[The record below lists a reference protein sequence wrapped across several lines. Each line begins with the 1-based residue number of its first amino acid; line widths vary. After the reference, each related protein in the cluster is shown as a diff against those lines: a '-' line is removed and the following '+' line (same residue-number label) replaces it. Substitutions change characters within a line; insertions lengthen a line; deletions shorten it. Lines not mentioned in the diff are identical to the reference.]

1 MYAEYSGL
9 VLTSKGYMDSSVFTK
24 LLEEIKTLLDDEVS
38 KEHALFTLGKTF
50 LESKKRNESHLENIK
65 KMLGDDWNAV
75 RFRNLV
81 RLGADI
87 ENSGLGS
94 LSRATLVGAFLYQ
107 KEKLL
112 GG

>member
-9 VLTSKGYMDSSVFTK
+9 VISEAGYMKSSTFNN
-24 LLEEIKTLLDDEVS
+24 LLEDIKTLLDENVNMEHHLYAIGKSFLDSKNKNEV
-38 KEHALFTLGKTF
+38 
-50 LESKKRNESHLENIK
+50 HLTNIK
-65 KMLGDDWNAV
+65 EILGNDWNAL

-87 ENSGLGS
+87 ENAGLGS

-112 GG
+112 GE

>member
-9 VLTSKGYMDSSVFTK
+9 VLTKQGYMDSSVFTK
-24 LLEEIKTLLDDEVS
+24 LLEEIKTLLDEDVS
-38 KEHALFTLGKTF
+38 TEHALFTLGKTF
-50 LESKKRNESHLENIK
+50 LESKSKNERHLINIK
-65 KMLGDDWNAV
+65 MILGDDWNAV

-87 ENSGLGS
+87 ENSGLGT